1 MEYCEG
7 GELQTYIDKKGRLT
21 EYEATNFLKQIL
33 NGFKGLHEAN
43 VMHRD
48 FKASNVMFSNGIL
61 KIVDLGFAKVLK
73 EQDLTHTLLGTK
85 FTMAP

>member
-7 GELQTYIDKKGRLT
+7 GELQTYITNKGRLT

-73 EQDLTHTLLGTK
+73 EQDLTQTLLGTK